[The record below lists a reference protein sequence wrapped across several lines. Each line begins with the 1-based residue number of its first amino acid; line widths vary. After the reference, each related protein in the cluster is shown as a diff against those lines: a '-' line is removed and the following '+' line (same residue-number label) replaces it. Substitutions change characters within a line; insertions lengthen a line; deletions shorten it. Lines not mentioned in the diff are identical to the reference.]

1 MQRLGWLFLLF
12 MLLGCDPI
20 VMIPGGRLSGDATA
34 APSDW
39 GFTDATETFQLETR
53 PADPYSVNIWAL
65 TIDDSLYIV
74 AGTGPETTWAQHIE
88 NDDRVRLRVEEAIYE
103 LRAVRDDSPESR
115 DAFLVAAKAKYDF
128 EPDGDEADQAI
139 LFRLEPR

>member
-1 MQRLGWLFLLF
+1 MQRLVWLFLML

-20 VMIPGGRLSGDATA
+20 VMIPGGRLTGTETA
-34 APSDW
+34 PPSDW
-39 GFTDATETFQLETR
+39 NFTDSTDTFQLETR

-65 TIDDSLYIV
+65 AIDDSIYVV

-88 NDDRVRLRVEEAIYE
+88 NDDRVRLRVDEAIYE
-103 LRAVRDDSPESR
+103 LRAVLDDSVASR
-115 DAFLVAAKAKYDF
+115 DAFLSAAKAKYDF
-128 EPDGDEADQAI
+128 EPDGDEADEAI